1 MTKSVRAIFE
11 GRVQGVW
18 FRAWTAEKATALGLS
33 GWVRNCANGTVE
45 AVFSGPEDKVDE
57 MLVKGKK
64 GPILAKVNA
73 IHVEPTD
80 PPGETGFVKLASL

>member
-1 MTKSVRAIFE
+1 MIKSVHVIFE

-33 GWVRNCANGTVE
+33 GWVRNCSNGTVE

-57 MLVKGKK
+57 MLKK
-64 GPILAKVNA
+64 GQKGPVLAKVNA
-73 IHVEPTD
+73 VRVQSSEAPL
-80 PPGETGFVKLASL
+80 EQGFVKRASL